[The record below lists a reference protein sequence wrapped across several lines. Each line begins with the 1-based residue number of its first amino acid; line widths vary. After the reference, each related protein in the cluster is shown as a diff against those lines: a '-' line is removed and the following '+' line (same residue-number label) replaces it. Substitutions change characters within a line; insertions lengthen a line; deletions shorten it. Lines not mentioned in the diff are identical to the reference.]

1 MKPDDFDDPG
11 TEAADRKD
19 NRTAIVVAV
28 SAAIVV
34 GIASGILMA
43 TAGHSSG
50 NPTPNPSHSLA
61 QLGQVSVGIRAA

>member
-43 TAGHSSG
+43 TAGHSPG
-50 NPTPNPSHSLA
+50 QATPKPTHSSV
-61 QLGQVSVGIRAA
+61 QVGAAPVGARAV

>member
-43 TAGHSSG
+43 TSGHPSGRATPAPTHSSVQYG
-50 NPTPNPSHSLA
+50 GTP
-61 QLGQVSVGIRAA
+61 VGSRPV

>member
-11 TEAADRKD
+11 TEAADRRE

-34 GIASGILMA
+34 GIASAILMA
-43 TAGHSSG
+43 TADHG
-50 NPTPNPSHSLA
+50 PQATPRPSHS
-61 QLGQVSVGIRAA
+61 SVQIVHLSNPDD

>member
-11 TEAADRKD
+11 TEAADRRD

-34 GIASGILMA
+34 GIASAILMA
-43 TAGHSSG
+43 TAGHA
-50 NPTPNPSHSLA
+50 PQQATPAPSHSSV
-61 QLGQVSVGIRAA
+61 QVLQFDSPTE

>member
-11 TEAADRKD
+11 TEAADRRD

-28 SAAIVV
+28 CAAIIV

-43 TAGHSSG
+43 TAGHAPQSS
-50 NPTPNPSHSLA
+50 PTPSHSS
-61 QLGQVSVGIRAA
+61 VSIIDHRAAGFAD

>member
-1 MKPDDFDDPG
+1 MLFRSPG

-28 SAAIVV
+28 SAAVVV

-43 TAGHSSG
+43 TAGHGTGLATPKPTHSSVQF
-50 NPTPNPSHSLA
+50 SA
-61 QLGQVSVGIRAA
+61 QPLGTRTV

>member
-11 TEAADRKD
+11 AEAADRRD

-28 SAAIVV
+28 CAAIVV

-43 TAGHSSG
+43 TAGQAPSPS
-50 NPTPNPSHSLA
+50 PTPSHSLI
-61 QLGQVSVGIRAA
+61 GIAHRLDQGLAD

>member
-28 SAAIVV
+28 CAAIVV
-34 GIASGILMA
+34 GVASGILMA
-43 TAGHSSG
+43 TAGH
-50 NPTPNPSHSLA
+50 NPESTPGPSHSSVQFDGRQA
-61 QLGQVSVGIRAA
+61 QSLGD

>member
-43 TAGHSSG
+43 TASHASGHATPTPTHSSVRISAL
-50 NPTPNPSHSLA
+50 PT
-61 QLGQVSVGIRAA
+61 GTRAL

>member
-28 SAAIVV
+28 CAAIVV
-34 GIASGILMA
+34 GVASGILMA
-43 TAGHSSG
+43 TASHAPQPGPVPTHSSVRVLG
-50 NPTPNPSHSLA
+50 TAPHSVI
-61 QLGQVSVGIRAA
+61 G

>member
-11 TEAADRKD
+11 TEAADRRD

-34 GIASGILMA
+34 GIASAILMA
-43 TAGHSSG
+43 TAAH
-50 NPTPNPSHSLA
+50 TPHGAAPAPSHSSV
-61 QLGQVSVGIRAA
+61 QVLHLSNPEE

>member
-28 SAAIVV
+28 CAAIVV
-34 GIASGILMA
+34 GVASGILMA
-43 TAGHSSG
+43 TASHGPQPTPTPTHSSISVQG
-50 NPTPNPSHSLA
+50 EATHGLA
-61 QLGQVSVGIRAA
+61 D

>member
-1 MKPDDFDDPG
+1 MKPDDFNDPG

-34 GIASGILMA
+34 GIASAVLMA
-43 TAGHSSG
+43 STAHSPS
-50 NPTPNPSHSLA
+50 NATPEPSHSLVRA
-61 QLGQVSVGIRAA
+61 QSVEYPAE

>member
-1 MKPDDFDDPG
+1 MKPDDFNDPG
-11 TEAADRKD
+11 TEAANRRD

-43 TAGHSSG
+43 TASHV
-50 NPTPNPSHSLA
+50 PHQTIPLPSHS
-61 QLGQVSVGIRAA
+61 SVQIAKLSLPSE